1 MHSKVIYGSPGTG
14 KTHALVNLSDEA
26 VEMYGRDSVYYVSFT
41 KIAAIEATHRS
52 NLKKSNVSTIHSLC
66 FNKMELSSAGVVN
79 AQILRDFGQL
89 SGFKFRGTV
98 NVEFEELELG
108 DYYIFM
114 LGVAEAA
121 QITPEQAFY
130 TSQRVGSFSDFEF
143 FVNTYTR
150 WKRLNGFFDF
160 TDMLRMYRDSPVNFG
175 CKCLIVDEAQDLSN
189 LQWSVIES
197 IIEANPVDLVIVAG
211 DDDQA
216 IFEWSGANPH
226 GMQEFESR
234 HNSERVVLSRS
245 HRIPKEV
252 HVMAE
257 RLIKTTDKRVDK
269 VYDAAAHHGTV
280 NRTQLLTKESFDGD
294 NILVLCRNFITRKE
308 VEAELINNAVPFIS
322 TDPYKNP
329 FENGV
334 AKAIKLLGV
343 LRNGDGLSNR
353 ELTQLKKAL
362 SPRGRDIFD
371 VGNLKGLAKLGWEG
385 AINVPLEHIQLY
397 KSVDLYEPPK
407 VKVSTIH
414 GAKGAEADKVIL
426 HTGLTQKTVD
436 SMLTDKDAEIRVW
449 YVGLTRVKHDLL
461 IYEGDNGFELS

>member
-14 KTHALVNLSDEA
+14 KTHTLVSLSDEA

-41 KIAAIEATHRS
+41 KTAAIEATIRS
-52 NLKKSNVSTIHSLC
+52 NLKKANVSTIHSLC

-79 AQILRDFGQL
+79 ARILRDFGQL

-130 TSQRVGSFSDFEF
+130 ASQRMGSFSDFEF
-143 FVNTYTR
+143 FANTYTR
-150 WKRLNGFFDF
+150 WKRQNGFFDF
-160 TDMLRMYRDSPVNFG
+160 SDMLRMYRDNPVDFG

-226 GMQEFESR
+226 GMQEFEAQ
-234 HNSERVVLSRS
+234 HNSERVVLSKS
-245 HRIPKEV
+245 HRIPREV

-257 RLIKTTDKRVDK
+257 RLIKTTSKRVDK
-269 VYDAAAHHGTV
+269 VYDAANHHG
-280 NRTQLLTKESFDGD
+280 NISRTQLITKDSFNGD
-294 NILVLCRNFITRKE
+294 NVLALCRNFITRKE
-308 VEAELINNAVPFIS
+308 IEAELVNNAVPFTS
-322 TDPYKNP
+322 NDPFKNP
-329 FENGV
+329 FENAV
-334 AKAIKLLGV
+334 AKGIKLLEV
-343 LRNGDGLSNR
+343 LRSGEGLSNR
-353 ELTQLKKAL
+353 ELAQLKKVL
-362 SPRGRDIFD
+362 SPRGKDIYEI
-371 VGNLKGLAKLGWEG
+371 GNLKGLARLGWEG

>member
-14 KTHALVNLSDEA
+14 KTHTLVGLSDEA
-26 VEMYGRDSVYYVSFT
+26 VSKYGSNSVYYVSFT
-41 KIAAIEATHRS
+41 KTAALEATHRS

-66 FNKMELSSAGVVN
+66 FNKMELSSAGVVSPKT
-79 AQILRDFGQL
+79 LKDFGQI

-114 LGVAEAA
+114 LGRAEAM
-121 QITPEQAFY
+121 QISPEEAFY

-143 FVNTYTR
+143 FCNTYTR

-160 TDMLRMYRDSPVNFG
+160 TDMLRTYRDNPVEFG
-175 CKCLIVDEAQDLSN
+175 CRCLIVDEAQDLSN

-226 GMQEFESR
+226 GMQEFESKY
-234 HNSERVVLSRS
+234 NSERVVLSQS
-245 HRIPKEV
+245 HRIPKTV
-252 HVMAE
+252 HDMAE
-257 RLIKTTDKRVDK
+257 RLIKTTSKRVDK
-269 VYDAAAHHGTV
+269 IYSSAGHKGSIQ
-280 NRTQLLTKESFDGD
+280 RTQLITKDSFKGD
-294 NILVLCRNFITRKE
+294 DVLVLCRNFITRKE
-308 VEAELINNAVPFIS
+308 METELINNAVPFIS
-322 TDPYKNP
+322 PDPYKNP
-329 FENGV
+329 FENSI
-334 AKAIKLLGV
+334 AKGIKLLEI
-343 LRNGDGLSNR
+343 LKNGDGLSSR
-353 ELTQLKKAL
+353 ELGQLKKVL
-362 SPRGRDIFD
+362 TPRGRDIFD
-371 VGNLKGLAKLGWEG
+371 IGNLKGLVKLGWEG

-397 KSVDLYEPPK
+397 KSVDLSKPPS
-407 VKVSTIH
+407 VRVSTIH
-414 GAKGAEADKVIL
+414 GAKGGEASKVVL

-436 SMLTDKDAEIRVW
+436 GMLTDKDAEIRVW

-461 IYEGDNGFELS
+461 IYEGDNGFDLG